1 MVRMEQT
8 LDGTPLPKHVRMW
21 RAEDSGRIEIVYRK
35 LPASLLFLI
44 PFMCVWSG
52 MSLGGIYVLPILK
65 GKPLELLP
73 CLFGIPF
80 LVVSIAIWSGILAV
94 IFGTR
99 KLTLEYGSGC
109 YSFKLLGIGISR
121 SFDLRRDT
129 EISSGG
135 NETVRPRGVSRRIRV
150 KNGYQSVYVCSFW
163 DEDATDFALE
173 QLRQH
178 CA

>member
-1 MVRMEQT
+1 MVRLEQT
-8 LDGTPLPKHVRMW
+8 LDGRVLPKHVQMFRD
-21 RAEDSGRIEIVYRK
+21 EDSGRIEIRYRK
-35 LPASLLFLI
+35 VPAILLFLI

-52 MSLGGIYVLPILK
+52 TSVGGIYILPFLK
-65 GKPLELLP
+65 GKPIELIP
-73 CLFGIPF
+73 CLIGIPF
-80 LVVSIAIWSGILAV
+80 LVASIAIWSGILAV

-129 EISSGG
+129 EISAGESAA
-135 NETVRPRGVSRRIRV
+135 VRQRGLSRRIRV
-150 KNGYQSVYVCSFW
+150 KNGYRSVYICSYW
-163 DEDATDFALE
+163 DADATDFVLAM
-173 QLRQH
+173 LRRH

>member
-1 MVRMEQT
+1 
-8 LDGTPLPKHVRMW
+8 
-21 RAEDSGRIEIVYRK
+21 
-35 LPASLLFLI
+35 
-44 PFMCVWSG
+44 
-52 MSLGGIYVLPILK
+52 MS
-65 GKPLELLP
+65 
-73 CLFGIPF
+73 
-80 LVVSIAIWSGILAV
+80 VVIWSGILAV

-99 KLTLEYGSGC
+99 KLTLDYGNGC

-150 KNGYQSVYVCSFW
+150 KNGYRSVYVCSFW

-178 CA
+178 CG